1 MMQTLIS
8 NTGPILALSGAGH
21 LELIKHLYGTL
32 TVPDAVHNE
41 LIRGGVSGFG
51 VDAYTKADW
60 IEVET
65 EGDVDPLLLAQL
77 DAGESAVIA
86 LALQRK
92 TASVLID
99 ERRARKIA
107 RQVYGLN
114 VVGTVG
120 ILLESKNAGLIDNVG
135 IILGMMRRNGYWIHD
150 TIVDHALRAANEKLP
165 SSLLD

>member
-1 MMQTLIS
+1 LD
-8 NTGPILALSGAGH
+8 
-21 LELIKHLYGTL
+21 LIKHLYGTV
-32 TVPDAVHNE
+32 TVPVAVHNE
-41 LIRGGVSGFG
+41 LIRGGGAG
-51 VDAYTKADW
+51 LGLDAYTKADW
-60 IEVET
+60 IEVGT

-77 DAGESAVIA
+77 DSGESAVIA

-114 VVGTVG
+114 VVGTVR

-135 IILGMMRRNGYWIHD
+135 IILGMMRSNGYWIHD
-150 TIVDHALRAANEKLP
+150 TIVDHALRAAGEKLP
-165 SSLLD
+165 PLPLA